1 MPRASAAFSGLKRM
15 WLASATWKMPSL
27 NEEVTRLRK
36 RRRNPRTRNRV
47 HRARRKVTRHS
58 VRSGAS
64 EPGQGGTSARQHALT
79 SAPDRSSGQTAIVG
93 VLPAPVGP
101 EQAEALTRLD
111 RQRQVVDRDVGA
123 AAVAQVA
130 DVDGGG
136 HGRPPDGAGGAG
148 VAGVAGVAGAAGAAE
163 PSGRS
168 AAIRAMVARAA
179 DSRARSPAG
188 SRASTVAVAWV
199 RRS

>member
-79 SAPDRSSGQTAIVG
+79 SAPDRSAGQAADEGRGADDAGDGAAHEDAEVDPVARGGAEEEAAQRRHLVG
-93 VLPAPVGP
+93 QGVDVADDLEPA
-101 EQAEALTRLD
+101 RHHLD
-111 RQRQVVDRDVGA
+111 RVERVG
-123 AAVAQVA
+123 
-130 DVDGGG
+130 GEEEG
-136 HGRPPDGAGGAG
+136 HGDGLPDAHESVEDTGN
-148 VAGVAGVAGAAGAAE
+148 
-163 PSGRS
+163 
-168 AAIRAMVARAA
+168 
-179 DSRARSPAG
+179 
-188 SRASTVAVAWV
+188 T
-199 RRS
+199 